1 MIKKILS
8 KKIILIIII
17 VAVVLIAVI
26 YQFFIKKEKPE
37 FVLEKVTMGTVSKGV
52 SETGMVKIS
61 EETKLGFKNAGRIE
75 KILVKVGDVVEAGK
89 ELAKIETNQLY
100 IELTEYQAA
109 FEVAQADYNKLLA
122 GSSPEEIKVAETEV
136 VNAQAVFDKTKQN
149 LEDVKLSAEEDLKQT
164 YQNALNILDEAYL
177 KIYNGYN
184 TAYNIQQTYFTV
196 GDQEGIKVRE
206 KKDII
211 KNALD
216 QADFYISQA
225 KNSSQNEKTDV
236 AIKEVK
242 SFLSETKNALEI
254 IRDMTEEPL
263 YRNVV
268 SSSDKTSLDN
278 QRSYINTAYSNIV
291 TAQQN
296 ISTTKIANQTNIN
309 SGQSEVAIAEAKL
322 EKAKDELTLKKAG
335 PRQEDIDLY
344 QAKIK
349 QAQAKV
355 SLLQSQ
361 LREAVLKSPNKG
373 QITEINKREGEIVQP
388 IDWVV
393 SFLPK
398 GKFQIEVDIYEED
411 IVNVK
416 IGDPVEIFIPAF
428 PDENLKGLVV
438 SVNPAEKMVSGVVY
452 YETTIDLM
460 YLKEGIKPGMTAD
473 IVIETNRKENVLVV
487 SKKAVKKQ
495 NGTKTVKV
503 LNGKNIDERE
513 VQTGVEGDGLI
524 EIISGLKEGE
534 EVIIE

>member
-1 MIKKILS
+1 MK
-8 KKIILIIII
+8 KKIILIVIVII
-17 VAVVLIAVI
+17 VVLGFVI

-37 FVLEKVTMGTVSKGV
+37 FVLEKVVNGTVLKTV

-61 EETKLGFKNAGRIE
+61 EEIKLGFKNAGRIE

-89 ELAKIETNQLY
+89 ELAKIETNQFY
-100 IELTEYQAA
+100 IELAEYQAA
-109 FEVAQADYNKLLA
+109 LEVAQADYNKLLA
-122 GSSPEEIKVAETEV
+122 GSSPEEIKVAGAEV
-136 VNAQAVFDKTKQN
+136 ANTQAAFNKAEQN
-149 LEDVKLSAEEDLKQT
+149 LGDVKLSAEEDLKQT
-164 YQNALNILDEAYL
+164 YQNALNVLDEAYL
-177 KIYNGYN
+177 KIYNAYN

-196 GDQEGIKVRE
+196 SDQEGIKVRE

-225 KNSSQNEKTDV
+225 KNSSQNEKTD
-236 AIKEVK
+236 AALKEIK
-242 SFLSETKNALEI
+242 SFLSETKNALEV
-254 IRDMTEEPL
+254 IRNMTEEPL

-278 QRSYINTAYSNIV
+278 QKSYINTAYSNIV
-291 TAQQN
+291 TVQQN

-309 SGQSEVAIAEAKL
+309 SSQSEVAIAEAKL
-322 EKAKDELTLKKAG
+322 EKAKDELALKKAG

-373 QITEINKREGEIVQP
+373 QITKINKREGEMVQP
-388 IDWVV
+388 TDWVV
-393 SFLPK
+393 SSLPK
-398 GKFQIEVDIYEED
+398 GNFQIEVDIYEED
-411 IVNVK
+411 IVDVK

-438 SVNPAEKMVSGVVY
+438 SVNPAEKMVSEVVY

-460 YLKEGIKPGMTAD
+460 DLKEGIKPGMTAD
-473 IVIETNRKENVLVV
+473 IVIETNKKENVLVV
-487 SKKAVKKQ
+487 SKKAVNKVNNKKI
-495 NGTKTVKV
+495 VKV
-503 LNGKNIDERE
+503 FKEGKIEERE
-513 VQTGVEGDGLI
+513 IEIGLEGDDSV
-524 EIISGLKEGE
+524 EIISGLEEGE
-534 EVIIE
+534 EVIVSGK